1 MPEHQGQLTIS
12 TEGSADDLFE
22 LLEWLND
29 HDELRGLVKLPRQQI
44 RPGEMGGL
52 SEVLV
57 VALGGGGVATALI
70 SSLTSW
76 FTVRRSE
83 ISVTVKSGAGSEISL
98 DAKRVMLPE
107 VTASLQTLME
117 ALDKEQ

>member
-83 ISVTVKSGAGSEISL
+83 ISVTVKSGAGSEITL
-98 DAKRVMLPE
+98 DAKRVTLPE